1 MQNRFNALL
10 FGSCLAVGTFS
21 PNVLSASSKVKES
34 KPNILLI
41 LADDLGLGDLSCQ
54 YAKDIRTPNID
65 RIFNT
70 GLRLTNC
77 HANSTVSS
85 PSRAGL
91 LTGRFPAMVGV
102 PGVIRTNAYQC
113 WGYLQ
118 PGVIILPQ
126 VLRDND
132 YNTAL
137 IGKWHLGW
145 IWSQGKNGEKVDF
158 SAPVS
163 NGPSVL
169 GFEYYYCIA
178 ASLDMPPYVY
188 VENDRIMAV
197 PDHMMKKEKGL
208 RLIRRGPAAPDF
220 IPEEC
225 LDRFVGRASDYIM
238 SMKDEKDPFFLY
250 FPLTAPHTPILPS
263 DEFIGKSGLSPYGDF
278 VMMVDDAVG
287 KIIDALRQSG
297 KLGNTIVIFASD
309 NGCAPGSDMAYMES
323 EGHFPSYVFRG
334 AKSDLFEGGHRIPL
348 IVSWGSRYA
357 GGRVE
362 DCLVSLTDLYAT
374 FAEITGYQMKENEG
388 EDSFSLLPV
397 LEGNNRYSRKDMVQH
412 SADGSLALRRGR
424 WKLLFT
430 GSSGGW
436 SYPSLPKDSTAV
448 AALPAFQLYNIEKD
462 KSESLNLVSRYPFR
476 VRRMA
481 AIMRKYIKK
490 GRSTDGIPQKN
501 DLCSPWPQTSSF
513 MKKRF

>member
-1 MQNRFNALL
+1 MGIKPDFYKKTA
-10 FGSCLAVGTFS
+10 AVFAAVFPMSFVLHAETGY
-21 PNVLSASSKVKES
+21 PNVV
-34 KPNILLI
+34 LI
-41 LADDLGLGDLSCQ
+41 LADDMGYGD
-54 YAKDIRTPNID
+54 
-65 RIFNT
+65 
-70 GLRLTNC
+70 
-77 HANSTVSS
+77 VSS
-85 PSRAGL
+85 FNAKSRIKTSNLDRLAMDGICFTDAHSCSALSTPSRYGL
-91 LTGRFPAMVGV
+91 LTGRYAFRTRLRKGV
-102 PGVIRTNAYQC
+102 LNGYSPPLIPESRRTLADIFNDA
-113 WGYLQ
+113 GYH
-118 PGVIILPQ
+118 
-126 VLRDND
+126 
-132 YNTAL
+132 TAC

-278 VMMVDDAVG
+278 VMMVDDVVG

-297 KLGNTIVIFASD
+297 KLDNTIVIFASD